1 MSVMTS
7 FTRRSLAKNRMRT
20 VVSIIGIAL
29 SVALITAIWT
39 TVASL
44 QQGLYQRT
52 VATEGW
58 WQVYLQ
64 GASDETVDSLEQSDS
79 ITDAVVSHDGGV
91 AWFSESESEM
101 LGTGLIVKSFPE
113 VAKGELERD
122 GMTITCLPE
131 VTEGRA
137 PEEAGE
143 VMLPERLRGTTLGDV
158 DDDDGGITTDGA
170 LALGGSIALDV
181 CRYVPDDPDRG
192 SIASTLNAVQE
203 IMTGAGV
210 VDPQGAP
217 VEGYGGSSVPGGSR
231 ADGSGEGGAMRLA
244 SCERLEFSVVGFYDD
259 SGAHY
264 VGNDFIASTNG
275 ASLAITAPGD
285 VGMVSGGQAEA
296 PDAGDALPGCYTDV
310 WAATQGFGSLD
321 EITEFVSGLPYEGTG
336 LYYDDMVVYTHGNL
350 TRYQGVDSRSLL
362 QDSLTAMAGVLALV
376 VAVASVSLI
385 YNSFSIS
392 VAERTRQFG
401 LLASLGASKR
411 QLRRSVLVEAL
422 MLGAVGIPCGI
433 LLGVGGTAAVLQLTG
448 AGFAALLGV
457 GEGLSL
463 AVEPASLA
471 ISAALSL
478 VTLLVSAWVPALR
491 AGRVSAVDAI
501 RQVQD
506 VRLSKRAQ
514 RKAAREASSSVA
526 TSVEPP
532 FSKCAG
538 GGLWGLAAGV
548 PGIIAHRNLS
558 RQSARGRIV
567 VMSLAVSVV
576 LVVTAGAMA
585 VTMDPIA
592 SRAGSA
598 AGASSDADITL
609 MASGSDMQNDELCA
623 RADQFNQLI
632 DEAAS
637 LEGVLMDG
645 VVRQGTMQTALPAGM
660 ISDAG
665 RDAIQQ
671 IHDRG
676 SASWSPQ
683 PFGEDGAYYGQ
694 VNVFYLDEESFSQV
708 AKSLGVG
715 DLDFADPGHPRAI
728 ALNIYQGVTADA
740 AYLDIDPFAQTGSF
754 QAYCGA
760 TIPEGFSS
768 LGVVEGENGA
778 PALGLLDQA
787 SAAEGDPTIE
797 RASLDS
803 AQSVQVDV
811 VALAS
816 ETPPIAN
823 LVSASRGLPALL
835 MSDEI
840 TKAALSGDV
849 AEEAPGERLSAI
861 EHDTPF
867 SYSFAT
873 AAFQAD
879 DHESAVEQLR
889 EMAGDYAGLTVNV
902 VDLVV
907 SSESTRL
914 AFQTIQVFILCFTVI
929 MALIAVANVFNTLTN
944 SIILRT
950 REFAVLKSVG
960 MGDRA
965 FARMLV
971 CECASY
977 ALRGLVIGLVL
988 AIGVAWLLYQA
999 LGIAFEGIG
1008 FSLPWA
1014 YIGAAIA
1021 LVLVV
1026 LAISVAF
1033 ALRKSHAANVV
1044 EALRAD
1050 AV

>member
-52 VATEGW
+52 IATEGW
-58 WQVYLQ
+58 WQVYVQ
-64 GASDETVDSLEQSDS
+64 GAADETIDAMEQSDN
-79 ITDAVVSHDGGV
+79 ITDAAVSHDGGV
-91 AWFSESESEM
+91 AWYSERESET
-101 LGTGLIVKSFPE
+101 LGSGLIVKSLPQA
-113 VAKGELERD
+113 AKGQVERD
-122 GMTITCLPE
+122 GAGITCLPE

-137 PEEAGE
+137 PEALGE
-143 VMLPERLRGTTLGDV
+143 VMLPERLRGTTLGGE
-158 DDDDGGITTDGA
+158 DGGGVATDGT

-181 CRYVPDDPDRG
+181 CRYVPADPDRG

-203 IMTGAGV
+203 ILAGGAV
-210 VDPQGAP
+210 VDAQGAP
-217 VEGYGGSSVPGGSR
+217 IEGYGGSAASEEPR
-231 ADGSGEGGAMRLA
+231 AAAKYEGGAMLLA
-244 SCERLEFSVVGFYDD
+244 SRERMEFSVVGFYDD

-264 VGNDFIASTNG
+264 TGNDFVASSDG
-275 ASLAITAPGD
+275 VSLAITAPGG
-285 VGMVSGGQAEA
+285 VEMVSGGQAGA
-296 PDAGDALPGCYTDV
+296 DGVPTGCYTDV

-321 EITEFVSGLPYEGTG
+321 EITGFVSGLPYEGTG
-336 LYYDDMVVYTHGNL
+336 LYYGDMVVYAHGNL
-350 TRYQGVDSRSLL
+350 TRYQGISNGSLL
-362 QDSLTAMAGVLALV
+362 QDSLTAMAGILALV

-433 LLGVGGTAAVLQLTG
+433 LLGIGGTAAVLQLTG
-448 AGFAALLGV
+448 AGFSALLGV
-457 GEGLSL
+457 DEGLAL

-478 VTLLVSAWVPALR
+478 VTLLVSAWIPALR

-514 RKAAREASSSVA
+514 RKAAREAR
-526 TSVEPP
+526 TSAASAVP
-532 FSKCAG
+532 FSKRSD
-538 GGLWGLAAGV
+538 GGLWGLVANV

-576 LVVTAGAMA
+576 LVVTAGAVA
-585 VTMDPIA
+585 VTMDPIV

-609 MASGSDMQNDELCA
+609 MASGSDSQNDELSA
-623 RADQFNQLI
+623 QAEQFDGLL

-637 LEGVLMDG
+637 LEGVSLDG
-645 VVRQGTMQTALPAGM
+645 VVRQGSMEVALPAGM
-660 ISDAG
+660 ISEAG

-671 IHDRG
+671 NHDLR

-683 PFGEDGAYYGQ
+683 PFGQDGAYYGRLE
-694 VNVFYLDEESFSQV
+694 VFYLDESSFSQT
-708 AKSLGVG
+708 AESLGVG

-728 ALNIYQGVTADA
+728 ALNAYQGVTADA

-754 QAYCGA
+754 RAYCGA
-760 TIPEGFSS
+760 TVPEGFSS
-768 LGVVEGENGA
+768 LGVVEGEDGA
-778 PALGLLDQA
+778 PVLGLIDQA
-787 SAAEGDPTIE
+787 SAAEGDPAVE
-797 RASLDS
+797 RVSLDS
-803 AQSVQVDV
+803 ARSVQIDV
-811 VALAS
+811 VALAP
-816 ETPPIAN
+816 EAPPIAN
-823 LVSASRGLPALL
+823 LMSSPRGIPVLL

-840 TKAALSGDV
+840 TKAADGAA
-849 AEEAPGERLSAI
+849 AEDAPGERLSVI

-873 AAFQAD
+873 ATFQAD

-889 EMAGDYAGLTVNV
+889 ELADGYAGLTVNV

-907 SSESTRL
+907 SAESTRL

-944 SIILRT
+944 SIILRM

-988 AIGVAWLLYQA
+988 AIAVAWLLYQA
-999 LGIAFEGIG
+999 LGIAFEGVG

-1014 YIGAAIA
+1014 YIGAAVA

>member
-52 VATEGW
+52 IATEGW
-58 WQVYLQ
+58 WQVYVQ
-64 GASDETVDSLEQSDS
+64 GAADETIDAMEQSDN
-79 ITDAVVSHDGGV
+79 ITDAAVSHDGGV
-91 AWFSESESEM
+91 AWYSERESET
-101 LGTGLIVKSFPE
+101 LGSGLIVKSLPQA
-113 VAKGELERD
+113 AKGQVERD
-122 GMTITCLPE
+122 GAGITCLPE

-137 PEEAGE
+137 PEALGE
-143 VMLPERLRGTTLGDV
+143 VMLPERLRGTTLGGEDGDGIAT
-158 DDDDGGITTDGA
+158 DDA
-170 LALGGSIALDV
+170 LTLGGSIALDV
-181 CRYVPDDPDRG
+181 CRYVPADPDRG

-203 IMTGAGV
+203 ILAGGAV
-210 VDPQGAP
+210 VDAQGAP
-217 VEGYGGSSVPGGSR
+217 IEGYGGSAASEEPR
-231 ADGSGEGGAMRLA
+231 AAAKYEGGAMLLA
-244 SCERLEFSVVGFYDD
+244 SRERMEFSVVGFYDD

-264 VGNDFIASTNG
+264 TGNDFVASSDG
-275 ASLAITAPGD
+275 VSLAITAPGG
-285 VGMVSGGQAEA
+285 VEMVSGGQAGA
-296 PDAGDALPGCYTDV
+296 DGVPTGCYTDV

-321 EITEFVSGLPYEGTG
+321 EITGFVSGLPYEGTG
-336 LYYDDMVVYTHGNL
+336 LYYGDMVVYAHGNL
-350 TRYQGVDSRSLL
+350 TRYQGISNGSLL
-362 QDSLTAMAGVLALV
+362 QDSLTAMAGILALV

-433 LLGVGGTAAVLQLTG
+433 LLGIGGTAAVLQLTG
-448 AGFAALLGV
+448 AGFSALLGV
-457 GEGLSL
+457 DEGLAL

-478 VTLLVSAWVPALR
+478 VTLLVSAWIPALR

-514 RKAAREASSSVA
+514 RKAARGARTSAASA
-526 TSVEPP
+526 AP
-532 FSKCAG
+532 FSKRSD
-538 GGLWGLAAGV
+538 GGLWGLVANV

-576 LVVTAGAMA
+576 LVVTAGAVA
-585 VTMDPIA
+585 VTMDPIV

-609 MASGSDMQNDELCA
+609 MASGSDSQNDELSA
-623 RADQFNQLI
+623 QAEQFDGLL

-637 LEGVLMDG
+637 LEGVSLDG
-645 VVRQGTMQTALPAGM
+645 VVRQGSMEVALPAGM
-660 ISDAG
+660 ISEAG

-671 IHDRG
+671 NHGLG

-683 PFGEDGAYYGQ
+683 PFGQDGAYYGRME
-694 VNVFYLDEESFSQV
+694 VFYLDERSFSQT
-708 AKSLGVG
+708 AESLGVS

-728 ALNIYQGVTADA
+728 ALNAYQGVTTDA

-754 QAYCGA
+754 RAYCGA
-760 TIPEGFSS
+760 TVPEGFSS
-768 LGVVEGENGA
+768 LGVVEGEDGA
-778 PALGLLDQA
+778 PVLGLIDQA
-787 SAAEGDPTIE
+787 SAAEGDPAVE
-797 RASLDS
+797 RVSLDS
-803 AQSVQVDV
+803 ARSVQIDV
-811 VALAS
+811 VALAP
-816 ETPPIAN
+816 EAPPIAN
-823 LVSASRGLPALL
+823 LMSASRGIPVLL

-840 TKAALSGDV
+840 TKAADGAA
-849 AEEAPGERLSAI
+849 AEDAPGERLSVI

-873 AAFQAD
+873 ATFQAD

-889 EMAGDYAGLTVNV
+889 ELAGGYAGLTVNV

-907 SSESTRL
+907 SAESTRL

-944 SIILRT
+944 SIILRM

-988 AIGVAWLLYQA
+988 AIAVAWLLYQA
-999 LGIAFEGIG
+999 LGIAFEGVG

-1014 YIGAAIA
+1014 YIGAAVA

-1033 ALRKSHAANVV
+1033 ALSKSHSANVV

>member
-58 WQVYLQ
+58 WQVYVQ
-64 GASDETVDSLEQSDS
+64 GAADETIDAMEQSDN
-79 ITDAVVSHDGGV
+79 ITDAAVSHDGGV
-91 AWFSESESEM
+91 AWYSERESET
-101 LGTGLIVKSFPE
+101 LGSGLIVKSLPQA
-113 VAKGELERD
+113 AKGQVERD
-122 GMTITCLPE
+122 GAGITCLPE

-137 PEEAGE
+137 PEALGE
-143 VMLPERLRGTTLGDV
+143 VMLPERLRGTTLGGE
-158 DDDDGGITTDGA
+158 DGGGVATDGA
-170 LALGGSIALDV
+170 LTLGGSIALDV
-181 CRYVPDDPDRG
+181 CRYVPADPDRR

-203 IMTGAGV
+203 ILAGGAV
-210 VDPQGAP
+210 VDAQGAP
-217 VEGYGGSSVPGGSR
+217 IEGYGGSAASEEPR
-231 ADGSGEGGAMRLA
+231 AAAKYEAGAMLLA
-244 SCERLEFSVVGFYDD
+244 SRERMEFSVVGFYDD

-264 VGNDFIASTNG
+264 TGNDFVASSDG
-275 ASLAITAPGD
+275 VSLAITAPGG
-285 VGMVSGGQAEA
+285 VEMVSGGQMGA
-296 PDAGDALPGCYTDV
+296 DDALTGCYTDV

-321 EITEFVSGLPYEGTG
+321 EITGFVSGLPYEGTG
-336 LYYDDMVVYTHGNL
+336 LYYGDMVVYAHGNL
-350 TRYQGVDSRSLL
+350 TRYQGISNGSLL
-362 QDSLTAMAGVLALV
+362 QDSLTAMAGILALV

-433 LLGVGGTAAVLQLTG
+433 LLGIGGTAAVLQLTG
-448 AGFAALLGV
+448 AGFSALLGV
-457 GEGLSL
+457 DEGLAL

-478 VTLLVSAWVPALR
+478 VTLLVSAWIPALR

-514 RKAAREASSSVA
+514 RKAARGARTSAASA
-526 TSVEPP
+526 AP
-532 FSKCAG
+532 FSKRSD
-538 GGLWGLAAGV
+538 GGLWGLVANV

-576 LVVTAGAMA
+576 LVVTAGAVA
-585 VTMDPIA
+585 VTMDPIV

-609 MASGSDMQNDELCA
+609 MASGSDSQNDELSA
-623 RADQFNQLI
+623 QAEQFDGLL

-637 LEGVLMDG
+637 LEGVSLDG
-645 VVRQGTMQTALPAGM
+645 VVRQGSMEAALPAGM
-660 ISDAG
+660 ISEAG

-671 IHDRG
+671 NHDLG
-676 SASWSPQ
+676 SASWAPQ
-683 PFGEDGAYYGQ
+683 PFGQDGAYYGRLE
-694 VNVFYLDEESFSQV
+694 VFYLDERSFSQT
-708 AKSLGVG
+708 AESLGVG

-728 ALNIYQGVTADA
+728 ALNAYQGVTTDA

-754 QAYCGA
+754 RAYCGA
-760 TIPEGFSS
+760 TVPEGFSS
-768 LGVVEGENGA
+768 LGVVEGEDGA
-778 PALGLLDQA
+778 PVLGLIDQA
-787 SAAEGDPTIE
+787 SAAEGDPAVE
-797 RASLDS
+797 RVSLDS
-803 AQSVQVDV
+803 ARSVQIDV
-811 VALAS
+811 VALAP
-816 ETPPIAN
+816 EAPPTAN
-823 LVSASRGLPALL
+823 LMSASRGIPVLL

-840 TKAALSGDV
+840 TKAADGAA
-849 AEEAPGERLSAI
+849 AEDAPGERLSVI

-873 AAFQAD
+873 ATFQAD

-889 EMAGDYAGLTVNV
+889 ELADGYAGLTVNV

-907 SSESTRL
+907 SAESTRL
-914 AFQTIQVFILCFTVI
+914 AFQTIQVFILCFTAI

-944 SIILRT
+944 SIILRM

-988 AIGVAWLLYQA
+988 AIAVAWLLYQA
-999 LGIAFEGIG
+999 LGIAFEGVG

-1014 YIGAAIA
+1014 YIGAAVA

>member
-52 VATEGW
+52 IATEGW
-58 WQVYLQ
+58 WQVYVQ
-64 GASDETVDSLEQSDS
+64 GAADETIDAMEQSDN
-79 ITDAVVSHDGGV
+79 ITDAAVSHDGGV
-91 AWFSESESEM
+91 AWYSERESET
-101 LGTGLIVKSFPE
+101 LGSGLIVKSLPQA
-113 VAKGELERD
+113 AKGQVERD
-122 GMTITCLPE
+122 GAGITCLPE

-137 PEEAGE
+137 PEALGE
-143 VMLPERLRGTTLGDV
+143 VMLPERLRGTTLGGG
-158 DDDDGGITTDGA
+158 DGGGIATDGA
-170 LALGGSIALDV
+170 LTLGGSIALDV
-181 CRYVPDDPDRG
+181 CRYVPADPDRG

-203 IMTGAGV
+203 ILAGGAV
-210 VDPQGAP
+210 VDAQGAP
-217 VEGYGGSSVPGGSR
+217 IEGYGGSAASEEPR
-231 ADGSGEGGAMRLA
+231 AAAKYEGGAMLLA
-244 SCERLEFSVVGFYDD
+244 SRERMEFSVVGFYDD

-264 VGNDFIASTNG
+264 TGNDFVASSDG
-275 ASLAITAPGD
+275 VSLAIAAPGG
-285 VGMVSGGQAEA
+285 VEMVSGGQAGA
-296 PDAGDALPGCYTDV
+296 DDALTGCYTDV

-321 EITEFVSGLPYEGTG
+321 EITGFVSGLPYEGTG
-336 LYYDDMVVYTHGNL
+336 LYYGDMVVYAHGNL
-350 TRYQGVDSRSLL
+350 TRYQGISNGSLL
-362 QDSLTAMAGVLALV
+362 QDSLTAMAGILALV

-433 LLGVGGTAAVLQLTG
+433 LLGIGGTAAVLQLTG
-448 AGFAALLGV
+448 AGFSALLGV
-457 GEGLSL
+457 DEGLAL

-478 VTLLVSAWVPALR
+478 VTLLVSAWIPALR

-514 RKAAREASSSVA
+514 RKAARGARTSAASA
-526 TSVEPP
+526 AP
-532 FSKCAG
+532 FSKRSD
-538 GGLWGLAAGV
+538 GGLWGLVADV

-576 LVVTAGAMA
+576 LVVTAGAVA
-585 VTMDPIA
+585 VTMDPIV

-609 MASGSDMQNDELCA
+609 MASGSDSQNDELSA
-623 RADQFNQLI
+623 QAEQFDGLL

-637 LEGVLMDG
+637 LEGVSLDG
-645 VVRQGTMQTALPAGM
+645 VVRQGSMEAALPAGM
-660 ISDAG
+660 ISAAG

-671 IHDRG
+671 NHDLG

-683 PFGEDGAYYGQ
+683 PFGQDGAYYGRLE
-694 VNVFYLDEESFSQV
+694 VFYLDERSFSQT
-708 AKSLGVG
+708 AESLGVG

-728 ALNIYQGVTADA
+728 ALNAYQGVTADA

-754 QAYCGA
+754 RAYCGA
-760 TIPEGFSS
+760 TVPEGFSS
-768 LGVVEGENGA
+768 LGVVEGEDGA
-778 PALGLLDQA
+778 PVLGLIDQA
-787 SAAEGDPTIE
+787 SAAEGDPAVE
-797 RASLDS
+797 RVSLDS
-803 AQSVQVDV
+803 ARSVQIDV
-811 VALAS
+811 VALAP
-816 ETPPIAN
+816 EAPPTAN
-823 LVSASRGLPALL
+823 LMSASRGIPVLL

-840 TKAALSGDV
+840 TKAADGAA
-849 AEEAPGERLSAI
+849 AEDAPGERLSAI

-873 AAFQAD
+873 ATFQAD

-889 EMAGDYAGLTVNV
+889 ELADGYTGLTVNV

-907 SSESTRL
+907 SAESTRL

-944 SIILRT
+944 SIILRM

-988 AIGVAWLLYQA
+988 AIAVAWLLYQA
-999 LGIAFEGIG
+999 LGIAFEGVG

-1014 YIGAAIA
+1014 YIGAAVA

-1033 ALRKSHAANVV
+1033 ALSKSHSANVV

>member
-52 VATEGW
+52 IATEGW
-58 WQVYLQ
+58 WQVYVQ
-64 GASDETVDSLEQSDS
+64 GAADETIDAMEQSDN
-79 ITDAVVSHDGGV
+79 ITDAAVSHDGGV
-91 AWFSESESEM
+91 AWYSERESET
-101 LGTGLIVKSFPE
+101 LGSGLIVKSLPQA
-113 VAKGELERD
+113 AKGQVERD
-122 GMTITCLPE
+122 GAGITCLPE

-137 PEEAGE
+137 PEALGE
-143 VMLPERLRGTTLGDV
+143 VMLPERLRGTTLGGE
-158 DDDDGGITTDGA
+158 DGGGVATDGA

-181 CRYVPDDPDRG
+181 CRYVPADPDRG

-203 IMTGAGV
+203 ILAGGAV
-210 VDPQGAP
+210 VDAQGAP
-217 VEGYGGSSVPGGSR
+217 IEGYGGSAASEEPR
-231 ADGSGEGGAMRLA
+231 AAAKYEGGAMLLA
-244 SCERLEFSVVGFYDD
+244 SRERMEFSVVGFYDD

-264 VGNDFIASTNG
+264 TGNDFVASSDG
-275 ASLAITAPGD
+275 VSLAITAPGG
-285 VGMVSGGQAEA
+285 VEMVSGGQAGADDA
-296 PDAGDALPGCYTDV
+296 PTGCYTDV

-321 EITEFVSGLPYEGTG
+321 EITGFVSGLPYEGTG
-336 LYYDDMVVYTHGNL
+336 LYYGDMVVYAHGNL
-350 TRYQGVDSRSLL
+350 TRYQGISNGSLL
-362 QDSLTAMAGVLALV
+362 QDSLTAMAGILALV

-433 LLGVGGTAAVLQLTG
+433 LLGIGGTAAVLQLTG
-448 AGFAALLGV
+448 AGFSALLGV
-457 GEGLSL
+457 DEGLAL

-478 VTLLVSAWVPALR
+478 VTLLVSAWIPALR

-514 RKAAREASSSVA
+514 RKAAREAR
-526 TSVEPP
+526 TSAASAAP
-532 FSKCAG
+532 FSKRSD
-538 GGLWGLAAGV
+538 GGLWGLVADV

-576 LVVTAGAMA
+576 LVVTAGAVA
-585 VTMDPIA
+585 VTMDPIV

-609 MASGSDMQNDELCA
+609 MASGSDSQNDELSA
-623 RADQFNQLI
+623 QAERFDGLL

-637 LEGVLMDG
+637 LEGVSLDG
-645 VVRQGTMQTALPAGM
+645 VVRQGSMEAALPAWM
-660 ISDAG
+660 ISEAG

-671 IHDRG
+671 NHDLG
-676 SASWSPQ
+676 SASWAPQ
-683 PFGEDGAYYGQ
+683 PFGQDGAYYGRLE
-694 VNVFYLDEESFSQV
+694 VFYLDERSFSQT
-708 AKSLGVG
+708 AESLGVG
-715 DLDFADPGHPRAI
+715 DLDFADPEHPRAI
-728 ALNIYQGVTADA
+728 ALNAYQGVTTDA

-754 QAYCGA
+754 RAYCGA
-760 TIPEGFSS
+760 TVPEGFSS
-768 LGVVEGENGA
+768 LGVVEGEDGA
-778 PALGLLDQA
+778 PVLGLIDQA
-787 SAAEGDPTIE
+787 SAAEGDPAVE
-797 RASLDS
+797 RVSLDS
-803 AQSVQVDV
+803 ARSVQIDV
-811 VALAS
+811 VALAP
-816 ETPPIAN
+816 EAPPTAN
-823 LVSASRGLPALL
+823 LMSASRGIPVLL

-840 TKAALSGDV
+840 TKAADGAA
-849 AEEAPGERLSAI
+849 AEDAPGERLSVI

-873 AAFQAD
+873 ATFQAD

-889 EMAGDYAGLTVNV
+889 ELADGYAGLTVNV

-907 SSESTRL
+907 SAESTRL
-914 AFQTIQVFILCFTVI
+914 AFQTIQVFILCFTAI

-944 SIILRT
+944 SIILRM

-988 AIGVAWLLYQA
+988 AIAVAWLLYQA
-999 LGIAFEGIG
+999 LGIAFEGVG

-1014 YIGAAIA
+1014 YIGAAVA

-1033 ALRKSHAANVV
+1033 ALSKSHSANVV

>member
-52 VATEGW
+52 IATEGW
-58 WQVYLQ
+58 WQVYVQ
-64 GASDETVDSLEQSDS
+64 GAADETIDAMEQSDN
-79 ITDAVVSHDGGV
+79 ITDAAVSHDGGV
-91 AWFSESESEM
+91 AWYSERESET
-101 LGTGLIVKSFPE
+101 LGSGLIVKSLPQA
-113 VAKGELERD
+113 AKGQVERD
-122 GMTITCLPE
+122 GAGITCLPE

-137 PEEAGE
+137 PEALGE
-143 VMLPERLRGTTLGDV
+143 VMLPERLRGTTLGGG
-158 DDDDGGITTDGA
+158 DGGGIATDGA
-170 LALGGSIALDV
+170 LTLGGSIALDV
-181 CRYVPDDPDRG
+181 CRYVPADPDRG

-203 IMTGAGV
+203 ILAGGAV
-210 VDPQGAP
+210 VDAQGAP
-217 VEGYGGSSVPGGSR
+217 IEGYGGSAASEEPR
-231 ADGSGEGGAMRLA
+231 AAAKYEGGAMLLA
-244 SCERLEFSVVGFYDD
+244 SRERMEFSVVGFYDD

-264 VGNDFIASTNG
+264 TGNDFVASSDG
-275 ASLAITAPGD
+275 VSLVITAPG
-285 VGMVSGGQAEA
+285 GIEMVSGGQAGADDA
-296 PDAGDALPGCYTDV
+296 PTGCYTDV

-321 EITEFVSGLPYEGTG
+321 EITGFVSGLPYEGTG
-336 LYYDDMVVYTHGNL
+336 LYYGDMVVYAHGNL
-350 TRYQGVDSRSLL
+350 TRYQGISNGSLL
-362 QDSLTAMAGVLALV
+362 QDSLTAMAGILALV

-433 LLGVGGTAAVLQLTG
+433 LLGIGGTAAVLQLTG
-448 AGFAALLGV
+448 AGFSALLGV
-457 GEGLSL
+457 DEGLAL

-478 VTLLVSAWVPALR
+478 VTLLVSAWIPALR

-514 RKAAREASSSVA
+514 RKAARGARASAASA
-526 TSVEPP
+526 AP
-532 FSKCAG
+532 FSKRSD
-538 GGLWGLAAGV
+538 GGLWGLVADV

-576 LVVTAGAMA
+576 LVVTAGAVA
-585 VTMDPIA
+585 VTMDPIV

-609 MASGSDMQNDELCA
+609 MASGSDSQNDELSA
-623 RADQFNQLI
+623 QAEQFDGLL

-637 LEGVLMDG
+637 LEGVSLDG
-645 VVRQGTMQTALPAGM
+645 VVRQGSMEAALPAGM
-660 ISDAG
+660 ISEAG

-671 IHDRG
+671 NHDLG
-676 SASWSPQ
+676 SASWAPQ
-683 PFGEDGAYYGQ
+683 PFGQDGAYYGRLE
-694 VNVFYLDEESFSQV
+694 VFYLDERSFSQT
-708 AKSLGVG
+708 AESLGVG

-728 ALNIYQGVTADA
+728 ALNAYQGVTADA

-754 QAYCGA
+754 RAYCGA
-760 TIPEGFSS
+760 TVPEGFSS
-768 LGVVEGENGA
+768 LGVVEGEDGA
-778 PALGLLDQA
+778 PVLGLIDQA
-787 SAAEGDPTIE
+787 SAAEGDPAVE
-797 RASLDS
+797 RVSLDS
-803 AQSVQVDV
+803 ARSVQIDV
-811 VALAS
+811 VALAP
-816 ETPPIAN
+816 EAPPIAN
-823 LVSASRGLPALL
+823 LMSASRGIPVLL

-840 TKAALSGDV
+840 TKAADGAA
-849 AEEAPGERLSAI
+849 AEDAPGERLSVI

-873 AAFQAD
+873 ATFQAD

-889 EMAGDYAGLTVNV
+889 ELADGYAGLTVNV

-907 SSESTRL
+907 SAESTRL

-944 SIILRT
+944 SIILRM

-988 AIGVAWLLYQA
+988 AIAVAWLLYQA
-999 LGIAFEGIG
+999 LGIAFEGVG

-1014 YIGAAIA
+1014 YIGAAVA

>member
-52 VATEGW
+52 IATEGW
-58 WQVYLQ
+58 WQVYVQ
-64 GASDETVDSLEQSDS
+64 GATDETVDAMEQSGN
-79 ITDAVVSHDGGV
+79 ITDAAVSHDGGV
-91 AWFSESESEM
+91 AWYSERESET
-101 LGTGLIVKSFPE
+101 LGSGLIVKSLPDA
-113 VAKGELERD
+113 AKGQVERD
-122 GMTITCLPE
+122 GRGITCLPE

-137 PEEAGE
+137 PEAPGE
-143 VMLPERLRGTTLGDV
+143 VMLPERLRGTTLGDEN
-158 DDDDGGITTDGA
+158 DGDGDGGITTDGA
-170 LALGGSIALDV
+170 LELGGSIALDV
-181 CRYVPDDPDRG
+181 CRYVPADPDRG

-203 IMTGAGV
+203 ILAGGAV
-210 VDPQGAP
+210 VDDQGASI
-217 VEGYGGSSVPGGSR
+217 VGYGGSAASEEPR
-231 ADGSGEGGAMRLA
+231 AAAEYEGGTMRLVA
-244 SCERLEFSVVGFYDD
+244 REQLEFSVVGFYDD

-264 VGNDFIASTNG
+264 TGNDFVASTNG
-275 ASLAITAPGD
+275 ASLAIVAPGG
-285 VGMVSGGQAEA
+285 VEMVLGGRTGA
-296 PDAGDALPGCYTDV
+296 DDALPGCYTDV

-321 EITEFVSGLPYEGTG
+321 EITGFVSGLPYEGSG
-336 LYYDDMVVYTHGNL
+336 LYYGDMVVYAHANL
-350 TRYQGVDSRSLL
+350 TRYQGISSDSLL
-362 QDSLTAMAGVLALV
+362 QDSITAMAGVLALV

-422 MLGAVGIPCGI
+422 MLGVVGIPCGI

-448 AGFAALLGV
+448 AGFSALLGV
-457 GEGLSL
+457 DEGLAL
-463 AVEPASLA
+463 VIEPASLA
-471 ISAALSL
+471 ISASLSL
-478 VTLLVSAWVPALR
+478 VTLLVSAWIPALR
-491 AGRVSAVDAI
+491 VGRVSAVDAI

-514 RKAAREASSSVA
+514 RKAAREARTSAA
-526 TSVEPP
+526 TSGAPP
-532 FSKCAG
+532 FSKRAD

-576 LVVTAGAMA
+576 LVVTAGAVA
-585 VTMDPIA
+585 VTMDPIV

-598 AGASSDADITL
+598 AGASSDADVTL

-637 LEGVLMDG
+637 LEGVRMDG
-645 VVRQGTMQTALPAGM
+645 VVRQGIMEAALPAGM

-694 VNVFYLDEESFSQV
+694 VDVFYLDEESFLQV
-708 AKSLGVG
+708 AESLGVG
-715 DLDFADPGHPRAI
+715 DLDFADPEHPRAI
-728 ALNIYQGVTADA
+728 ALNTYQGVTADA
-740 AYLDIDPFAQTGSF
+740 AYLDIDPFAQTGSL

-760 TIPEGFSS
+760 TVPEGFSS
-768 LGVVEGENGA
+768 LGVIEGEGGK
-778 PALGLLDQA
+778 PALGLIDQA

-797 RASLDS
+797 RASLSS
-803 AQSVQVDV
+803 AKSVQVDV
-811 VALAS
+811 VALAPD
-816 ETPPIAN
+816 TPSVAN
-823 LVSASRGLPALL
+823 LMSASRGIPVLL

-840 TKAALSGDV
+840 TKAALPGNT
-849 AEEAPGERLSAI
+849 AEDAPGERLSAI

-889 EMAGDYAGLTVNV
+889 EMADGYAGLTVNV
-902 VDLVV
+902 VDLAV
-907 SSESTRL
+907 SAESTRL

-988 AIGVAWLLYQA
+988 AIAVAWLLYQA
-999 LGIAFEGIG
+999 LGIAFEGVG
-1008 FSLPWA
+1008 FALPWA
-1014 YIGAAIA
+1014 YIGAAVA

-1026 LAISVAF
+1026 LVISVAF
-1033 ALRKSHAANVV
+1033 ALRKSHAANMV

>member
-7 FTRRSLAKNRMRT
+7 FTRRSLVKNRMRT

-52 VATEGW
+52 IATEGW
-58 WQVYLQ
+58 WQVYVQ
-64 GASDETVDSLEQSDS
+64 GAADETIDAMEQSDN
-79 ITDAVVSHDGGV
+79 ITDAAVSHDGGV
-91 AWFSESESEM
+91 AWYSERESET
-101 LGTGLIVKSFPE
+101 LGSGLIVKSLPQA
-113 VAKGELERD
+113 AKGQVERD
-122 GMTITCLPE
+122 GAGITCLPE

-137 PEEAGE
+137 PEALGE
-143 VMLPERLRGTTLGDV
+143 VMLPERLRGTTLGGEDG
-158 DDDDGGITTDGA
+158 DGGITTDGA

-181 CRYVPDDPDRG
+181 CRYVPADPDRG

-203 IMTGAGV
+203 ILAGGAV
-210 VDPQGAP
+210 VDAQGAP
-217 VEGYGGSSVPGGSR
+217 IEGYGGSAASEEPR
-231 ADGSGEGGAMRLA
+231 AAAKYEGGAMLLA
-244 SCERLEFSVVGFYDD
+244 SRERMEFSVVGFYDD

-264 VGNDFIASTNG
+264 TGNDFVASSDG
-275 ASLAITAPGD
+275 VSLAITAPGG
-285 VGMVSGGQAEA
+285 VEMVSGEQMGA
-296 PDAGDALPGCYTDV
+296 DDALTGCYTDV

-321 EITEFVSGLPYEGTG
+321 EITGFVSGLPYEGTG
-336 LYYDDMVVYTHGNL
+336 LYYGDMVVYAHGNL
-350 TRYQGVDSRSLL
+350 TRYQGISNGSLL
-362 QDSLTAMAGVLALV
+362 QDSLTAMAGILALV

-433 LLGVGGTAAVLQLTG
+433 LLGIGGTAAVLQLTG
-448 AGFAALLGV
+448 AGFSALLGV
-457 GEGLSL
+457 DEGLAL

-478 VTLLVSAWVPALR
+478 VTLLVSAWIPALR

-514 RKAAREASSSVA
+514 RKAARGARTSAASA
-526 TSVEPP
+526 AP
-532 FSKCAG
+532 FSKRSD
-538 GGLWGLAAGV
+538 GGLWGLVADV

-576 LVVTAGAMA
+576 LVVTAGAVA
-585 VTMDPIA
+585 VTMNPIV

-609 MASGSDMQNDELCA
+609 MASGSDSQNDELSA
-623 RADQFNQLI
+623 QAEQFDGLL

-637 LEGVLMDG
+637 LEGVSLDG
-645 VVRQGTMQTALPAGM
+645 VVRQGSMEAALPAGM
-660 ISDAG
+660 ISAAG

-671 IHDRG
+671 SHDLG

-683 PFGEDGAYYGQ
+683 PFGQDGAYYGKLE
-694 VNVFYLDEESFSQV
+694 VFYLDERSFSQT
-708 AKSLGVG
+708 AESLGVG

-728 ALNIYQGVTADA
+728 ALNAYQGVTTDA

-754 QAYCGA
+754 RAYCGA
-760 TIPEGFSS
+760 TVPEGFSS
-768 LGVVEGENGA
+768 LGVVEGEDGV
-778 PALGLLDQA
+778 PALGLIDQA
-787 SAAEGDPTIE
+787 SAAEGDPAVE
-797 RASLDS
+797 RVSLDS
-803 AQSVQVDV
+803 ARSVQIDV
-811 VALAS
+811 VALAP

-823 LVSASRGLPALL
+823 LMSASRGIPVLL

-840 TKAALSGDV
+840 TKAADGAA
-849 AEEAPGERLSAI
+849 AEDAPGERLSAI

-873 AAFQAD
+873 ATFQAD

-889 EMAGDYAGLTVNV
+889 ELADGYAGLTVNV

-907 SSESTRL
+907 SAESTRL

-944 SIILRT
+944 SIILRM

-988 AIGVAWLLYQA
+988 AIAVAWLLYQA
-999 LGIAFEGIG
+999 LGIAFEGVG

-1014 YIGAAIA
+1014 YIGAAVA

>member
-52 VATEGW
+52 IATEGW
-58 WQVYLQ
+58 WQVYVQ
-64 GASDETVDSLEQSDS
+64 GAADETIDAMEQSDN
-79 ITDAVVSHDGGV
+79 ITDAAVSHDGGV
-91 AWFSESESEM
+91 AWYSERESET
-101 LGTGLIVKSFPE
+101 LGSGLIVKSLPQA
-113 VAKGELERD
+113 AKGQVERD
-122 GMTITCLPE
+122 GAGITCLPE

-137 PEEAGE
+137 PEALGE
-143 VMLPERLRGTTLGDV
+143 VMLPERLRGTTLGGEDG
-158 DDDDGGITTDGA
+158 DGGITTDGA

-181 CRYVPDDPDRG
+181 CRYVPADPDRG

-203 IMTGAGV
+203 ILAGGAV
-210 VDPQGAP
+210 VDAQGAP
-217 VEGYGGSSVPGGSR
+217 IEGYGGSAASEEPR
-231 ADGSGEGGAMRLA
+231 AAAKYEGGAMLLA
-244 SCERLEFSVVGFYDD
+244 SRERMEFSVVGFYDD

-264 VGNDFIASTNG
+264 TGNDFVASSDG
-275 ASLAITAPGD
+275 VSLAITAPG
-285 VGMVSGGQAEA
+285 GIEMVSGGQAGADDA
-296 PDAGDALPGCYTDV
+296 PTGCYTDV

-321 EITEFVSGLPYEGTG
+321 EITGFVSGLPYEGTG
-336 LYYDDMVVYTHGNL
+336 LYYGDMVVYAHGNL
-350 TRYQGVDSRSLL
+350 TRYQGISNGSLL
-362 QDSLTAMAGVLALV
+362 QDSLTAMAGILALV

-433 LLGVGGTAAVLQLTG
+433 LLGIGGTAAVLQLTG
-448 AGFAALLGV
+448 AGFSALLGV
-457 GEGLSL
+457 DEGLAL

-478 VTLLVSAWVPALR
+478 VTLLVSAWIPALR

-514 RKAAREASSSVA
+514 RKAARGARTSAASA
-526 TSVEPP
+526 AP
-532 FSKCAG
+532 FSKRSD
-538 GGLWGLAAGV
+538 GGLWGLVADV

-576 LVVTAGAMA
+576 LVVTAGAVA
-585 VTMDPIA
+585 VTMDPIV

-609 MASGSDMQNDELCA
+609 MASGSDSQNDELSA
-623 RADQFNQLI
+623 QAEQFDGLL

-637 LEGVLMDG
+637 LEGVSLDG
-645 VVRQGTMQTALPAGM
+645 VVRQGSMEAALPAGM
-660 ISDAG
+660 ISEAG

-671 IHDRG
+671 NHDLG
-676 SASWSPQ
+676 SASWAPQ
-683 PFGEDGAYYGQ
+683 PFGQDGAYYGRLE
-694 VNVFYLDEESFSQV
+694 VFYLDERSFSQT
-708 AKSLGVG
+708 AESLGVG
-715 DLDFADPGHPRAI
+715 DLDFADSGHPRAI
-728 ALNIYQGVTADA
+728 ALNAYQGVTADA

-754 QAYCGA
+754 RAYCGA
-760 TIPEGFSS
+760 TVPEGFSS
-768 LGVVEGENGA
+768 LGVVEGEDGA
-778 PALGLLDQA
+778 PVLGLIDQA
-787 SAAEGDPTIE
+787 SAAEGDPAVE
-797 RASLDS
+797 RVSLDS
-803 AQSVQVDV
+803 ARSVQIDV
-811 VALAS
+811 VALAP
-816 ETPPIAN
+816 EAPPIAN
-823 LVSASRGLPALL
+823 LMSASRGIPVLL

-840 TKAALSGDV
+840 TKAADGAA
-849 AEEAPGERLSAI
+849 AEDAPGERLSVI

-873 AAFQAD
+873 ATFQAD

-889 EMAGDYAGLTVNV
+889 ELADGYAGLTVNV

-907 SSESTRL
+907 SAESTRL

-944 SIILRT
+944 SIILRM

-988 AIGVAWLLYQA
+988 AIAVAWLPYQA
-999 LGIAFEGIG
+999 LGIAFEGVG

-1014 YIGAAIA
+1014 YIGAAVA

-1033 ALRKSHAANVV
+1033 ALSKSHSANVV

>member
-52 VATEGW
+52 IATEGW
-58 WQVYLQ
+58 WQVYVQ
-64 GASDETVDSLEQSDS
+64 GAADETIDAMEQSDN
-79 ITDAVVSHDGGV
+79 ITDAAVSHDGGV
-91 AWFSESESEM
+91 AWYSERESETMGS
-101 LGTGLIVKSFPE
+101 GLIVKSLPQA
-113 VAKGELERD
+113 AKGQVERD
-122 GMTITCLPE
+122 GAGITCLPE

-137 PEEAGE
+137 PEALGE
-143 VMLPERLRGTTLGDV
+143 VMLPERLRGTTLGGEDG
-158 DDDDGGITTDGA
+158 DGGITTDGA

-181 CRYVPDDPDRG
+181 CRYVPADPDRG

-203 IMTGAGV
+203 ILAGGAV
-210 VDPQGAP
+210 VDAQGAP
-217 VEGYGGSSVPGGSR
+217 IEGYGGSAASEEPR
-231 ADGSGEGGAMRLA
+231 AAAKYEGGAMLLA
-244 SCERLEFSVVGFYDD
+244 SRERMEFSVVGFYDD

-264 VGNDFIASTNG
+264 TGNDFVASSDG
-275 ASLAITAPGD
+275 VSLAITAPGG
-285 VGMVSGGQAEA
+285 VEMVSGGQMGA
-296 PDAGDALPGCYTDV
+296 DDALTGCYTDV

-321 EITEFVSGLPYEGTG
+321 EITGFVSGLPYEGTG
-336 LYYDDMVVYTHGNL
+336 LYYGDMVVYAHGNL
-350 TRYQGVDSRSLL
+350 TRYQGISNGSLL
-362 QDSLTAMAGVLALV
+362 QDSLTAMAGILALV

-433 LLGVGGTAAVLQLTG
+433 LLGIGGTAAVLQLTG
-448 AGFAALLGV
+448 AGFSALLGV
-457 GEGLSL
+457 DEGLAL

-478 VTLLVSAWVPALR
+478 VTLLVSAWIPALR

-514 RKAAREASSSVA
+514 RKAAREAR
-526 TSVEPP
+526 TSAASAVP
-532 FSKCAG
+532 FSKRSD
-538 GGLWGLAAGV
+538 GGLWGLVADV

-576 LVVTAGAMA
+576 LVVTAGAVA
-585 VTMDPIA
+585 VTMDPIV

-609 MASGSDMQNDELCA
+609 MASGSDSQNDELSA
-623 RADQFNQLI
+623 QAEQFDGLL

-637 LEGVLMDG
+637 LEGVSLDG
-645 VVRQGTMQTALPAGM
+645 VVRQGSMEAALPAGM
-660 ISDAG
+660 ISAAG

-671 IHDRG
+671 NHDLG

-683 PFGEDGAYYGQ
+683 PFGQDGAYYGRLE
-694 VNVFYLDEESFSQV
+694 VFYLDERSFSQT
-708 AKSLGVG
+708 AESLGVG

-728 ALNIYQGVTADA
+728 ALNAYQGVTTDA

-754 QAYCGA
+754 RAYCGA
-760 TIPEGFSS
+760 TVPEGFSS
-768 LGVVEGENGA
+768 LGVVEGEDGV
-778 PALGLLDQA
+778 PALGLIDQA
-787 SAAEGDPTIE
+787 SAAEGDPAVE
-797 RASLDS
+797 RVSLDS
-803 AQSVQVDV
+803 ARSVQIDV
-811 VALAS
+811 VALAP

-823 LVSASRGLPALL
+823 LMSASRGIPVLL

-840 TKAALSGDV
+840 TKAADGAA
-849 AEEAPGERLSAI
+849 AEDAPGERLSVI

-873 AAFQAD
+873 ATFQAD

-889 EMAGDYAGLTVNV
+889 ELADGYAGLTVNV

-907 SSESTRL
+907 SAESTRL

-944 SIILRT
+944 SIILRM

-988 AIGVAWLLYQA
+988 AIAVAWLLYQA
-999 LGIAFEGIG
+999 LGIAFEGVG

-1014 YIGAAIA
+1014 YIGAAVA

>member
-91 AWFSESESEM
+91 AWFSRSESEM
-101 LGTGLIVKSFPE
+101 LGVGLIVKSFPE

-192 SIASTLNAVQE
+192 GIASTLNAVQE
-203 IMTGAGV
+203 IMAGAGV

-264 VGNDFIASTNG
+264 AGNDFAASTNG

-336 LYYDDMVVYTHGNL
+336 LYYGDMVVYTHGNL
-350 TRYQGVDSRSLL
+350 TRYQGVDSGSLL

-433 LLGVGGTAAVLQLTG
+433 LLGVGGTAAVLHLTG

-478 VTLLVSAWVPALR
+478 ATLLVSAWIPALR

-506 VRLSKRAQ
+506 VRLSKLTQ
-514 RKAAREASSSVA
+514 RKAAREASSSAA

-532 FSKCAG
+532 FSKRSDG
-538 GGLWGLAAGV
+538 GMWGLAAGV
-548 PGIIAHRNLS
+548 PGIIAHRSLS

-576 LVVTAGAMA
+576 LVVTAGAVA

-609 MASGSDMQNDELCA
+609 MASGSDRQNDELCS
-623 RADQFNQLI
+623 RADQFDQLI

-637 LEGVLMDG
+637 LEGVRMDG
-645 VVRQGTMQTALPAGM
+645 VVRQGTMQAALPAGM

-694 VNVFYLDEESFSQV
+694 VDVFYLDEESFSQV
-708 AKSLGVG
+708 AESLGVG

-728 ALNIYQGVTADA
+728 ALNTYQGVTADA

-754 QAYCGA
+754 QAYCGV

-768 LGVVEGENGA
+768 LGVVEGEGGD
-778 PALGLLDQA
+778 PALGLIDQA

-816 ETPPIAN
+816 KTPPIAN
-823 LVSASRGLPALL
+823 LLSASRGLPALL

-861 EHDTPF
+861 EHDTLF

-889 EMAGDYAGLTVNV
+889 EMAGGYAGLTVNV

-977 ALRGLVIGLVL
+977 ALRGLMIGLVL

-1014 YIGAAIA
+1014 YIGAAVA

>member
-52 VATEGW
+52 IATEGW
-58 WQVYLQ
+58 WQVYVQ
-64 GASDETVDSLEQSDS
+64 GAADETIDAMEQSDN
-79 ITDAVVSHDGGV
+79 ITDAAVSHDGGV
-91 AWFSESESEM
+91 AWYSERESET
-101 LGTGLIVKSFPE
+101 LGSGLIVKSLPQA
-113 VAKGELERD
+113 AKGQVERD
-122 GMTITCLPE
+122 GAGITCLPE

-137 PEEAGE
+137 PEALGE
-143 VMLPERLRGTTLGDV
+143 VMLPERLRGTTLGGE
-158 DDDDGGITTDGA
+158 DGGGVATDGA
-170 LALGGSIALDV
+170 LTLGGSIALDV
-181 CRYVPDDPDRG
+181 CRYVPADPDRG

-203 IMTGAGV
+203 ILAGGAV
-210 VDPQGAP
+210 VDAQGAP
-217 VEGYGGSSVPGGSR
+217 IEGYGGSAASEEPR
-231 ADGSGEGGAMRLA
+231 AAAKYEGGAMLLA
-244 SCERLEFSVVGFYDD
+244 SRERMEFSVVGFYDD

-264 VGNDFIASTNG
+264 TGNDFVASSDG
-275 ASLAITAPGD
+275 VSLAITAPGG
-285 VGMVSGGQAEA
+285 VEMVSGGQMGA
-296 PDAGDALPGCYTDV
+296 DDALTGCYTDV

-321 EITEFVSGLPYEGTG
+321 EITGFVSGLPYEGTG
-336 LYYDDMVVYTHGNL
+336 LYYGDMVVYAHGNL
-350 TRYQGVDSRSLL
+350 TRYQGISNGSLL
-362 QDSLTAMAGVLALV
+362 QDSLTAMAGILALV

-433 LLGVGGTAAVLQLTG
+433 LLGIGGTAAVLQLTG
-448 AGFAALLGV
+448 AGFSALLGV
-457 GEGLSL
+457 DEGLAL

-478 VTLLVSAWVPALR
+478 VTLLVSAWIPALR

-514 RKAAREASSSVA
+514 RKAARGARTSAASSA
-526 TSVEPP
+526 P
-532 FSKCAG
+532 FSKRSD
-538 GGLWGLAAGV
+538 GGLWGLVANV

-558 RQSARGRIV
+558 RRSARGRIV

-576 LVVTAGAMA
+576 LVVTAGAVA
-585 VTMDPIA
+585 VTMDPIV

-609 MASGSDMQNDELCA
+609 MASGSDSQNDELSA
-623 RADQFNQLI
+623 QAEQFDGLL

-637 LEGVLMDG
+637 LEGVSLDG
-645 VVRQGTMQTALPAGM
+645 VVRQGSMEAALPAGM
-660 ISDAG
+660 ISEAG
-665 RDAIQQ
+665 RDAIRQN
-671 IHDRG
+671 HDLG

-683 PFGEDGAYYGQ
+683 PFGQNGAYYGRLE
-694 VNVFYLDEESFSQV
+694 VFYLDESSFSQT
-708 AKSLGVG
+708 AESLGVG

-728 ALNIYQGVTADA
+728 ALNAYQGVTADA

-754 QAYCGA
+754 RAYCGA
-760 TIPEGFSS
+760 TVPEGFSS
-768 LGVVEGENGA
+768 LGVVEGEDGA
-778 PALGLLDQA
+778 PVLGLIDQA
-787 SAAEGDPTIE
+787 SAAEGDPAVD
-797 RASLDS
+797 RVSLDS
-803 AQSVQVDV
+803 ARSVQIDV
-811 VALAS
+811 VALAP
-816 ETPPIAN
+816 EAPPTAN
-823 LVSASRGLPALL
+823 LMSASRGIPVLL

-840 TKAALSGDV
+840 TKAADGAA
-849 AEEAPGERLSAI
+849 AEDAPGERLSVI

-873 AAFQAD
+873 ATFQAD

-889 EMAGDYAGLTVNV
+889 ELADGYAGLTVNV

-907 SSESTRL
+907 SAESTRL

-944 SIILRT
+944 SIILRM

-988 AIGVAWLLYQA
+988 AIAVAWLLYQA
-999 LGIAFEGIG
+999 LGIAFEGVG

-1014 YIGAAIA
+1014 YIGAAVA

-1033 ALRKSHAANVV
+1033 ALSKSHSANVV

>member
-1 MSVMTS
+1 MSVMAS

-52 VATEGW
+52 IATEGW
-58 WQVYLQ
+58 WQVYVQ
-64 GASDETVDSLEQSDS
+64 GAADETIDAMEQSDN
-79 ITDAVVSHDGGV
+79 ITDAAVSHDGGV
-91 AWFSESESEM
+91 AWYSERESET
-101 LGTGLIVKSFPE
+101 LGSGLIVKSLPQA
-113 VAKGELERD
+113 AKGQVERD
-122 GMTITCLPE
+122 GAGITCLPE

-137 PEEAGE
+137 PEALGE
-143 VMLPERLRGTTLGDV
+143 VMLPERLRGTTLGGG
-158 DDDDGGITTDGA
+158 DGGGIATDGA
-170 LALGGSIALDV
+170 LTLGGSIALDV
-181 CRYVPDDPDRG
+181 CRYVPADPDRG

-203 IMTGAGV
+203 ILAGGAV
-210 VDPQGAP
+210 VDAQGAP
-217 VEGYGGSSVPGGSR
+217 IEGYGGSAASEEPR
-231 ADGSGEGGAMRLA
+231 AAAEYEGGAMLLA
-244 SCERLEFSVVGFYDD
+244 SRERMEFSVVGFYDD

-264 VGNDFIASTNG
+264 TGNDFVASSDG
-275 ASLAITAPGD
+275 VSLAITAPG
-285 VGMVSGGQAEA
+285 GIEMVSGGQAGADDA
-296 PDAGDALPGCYTDV
+296 PTGCYTDV
-310 WAATQGFGSLD
+310 WTATQGFGSLD
-321 EITEFVSGLPYEGTG
+321 EITGFVSGLPYEGTG
-336 LYYDDMVVYTHGNL
+336 LYYGDMVVYAHGNL
-350 TRYQGVDSRSLL
+350 TRYQGISNGSLL
-362 QDSLTAMAGVLALV
+362 QDSLTAMAGILALV

-433 LLGVGGTAAVLQLTG
+433 LLGIGGTAAVLQLTG
-448 AGFAALLGV
+448 AGFSALLGV
-457 GEGLSL
+457 DEGLAL

-478 VTLLVSAWVPALR
+478 VTLLVSAWIPALR

-514 RKAAREASSSVA
+514 RKAAREAR
-526 TSVEPP
+526 TSAASAVP
-532 FSKCAG
+532 FSKRSD
-538 GGLWGLAAGV
+538 GGLWGLVANV

-576 LVVTAGAMA
+576 LVVTAGAVA
-585 VTMDPIA
+585 VTMDPIV

-609 MASGSDMQNDELCA
+609 MASGSDSQNDELSA
-623 RADQFNQLI
+623 QAEQFDGLL

-637 LEGVLMDG
+637 LEGVSLDG
-645 VVRQGTMQTALPAGM
+645 VVRQGSMEVALPAGM
-660 ISDAG
+660 ISEAG

-671 IHDRG
+671 NHDLG

-683 PFGEDGAYYGQ
+683 PFGQDGAYYGRLE
-694 VNVFYLDEESFSQV
+694 VFYLDESSFSQT
-708 AKSLGVG
+708 AESLGVG

-728 ALNIYQGVTADA
+728 ALNAYQGVTADA
-740 AYLDIDPFAQTGSF
+740 AYLDIDPFAQTCSF
-754 QAYCGA
+754 RAYCGA
-760 TIPEGFSS
+760 TVPEGFSS
-768 LGVVEGENGA
+768 LGVVEGEDGA
-778 PALGLLDQA
+778 PVLGLIDQA
-787 SAAEGDPTIE
+787 SAAEGDPAVE
-797 RASLDS
+797 RVSLDS
-803 AQSVQVDV
+803 ARSVQIDV
-811 VALAS
+811 VALAP
-816 ETPPIAN
+816 EAPPTAN
-823 LVSASRGLPALL
+823 LMSASRGIPVLL

-840 TKAALSGDV
+840 TKAADGAA
-849 AEEAPGERLSAI
+849 AEDAPGERLSVI
-861 EHDTPF
+861 EHDTLF

-873 AAFQAD
+873 ATFQAD
-879 DHESAVEQLR
+879 NHESAVEQLR
-889 EMAGDYAGLTVNV
+889 ELADGYAGLTVNV

-907 SSESTRL
+907 SAESTRL

-944 SIILRT
+944 SIILRM

-988 AIGVAWLLYQA
+988 AIAVAWLLYQA
-999 LGIAFEGIG
+999 LGIAFEGVG

-1014 YIGAAIA
+1014 YIGAAVA

-1033 ALRKSHAANVV
+1033 ALSKSHSANVV

>member
-52 VATEGW
+52 IATEGW
-58 WQVYLQ
+58 WQVYVQ
-64 GASDETVDSLEQSDS
+64 GATDETIDAMEQSGN
-79 ITDAVVSHDGGV
+79 ITDAAVSHDGGV
-91 AWFSESESEM
+91 AWYSERESEM
-101 LGTGLIVKSFPE
+101 LGSGLIVKSLPDA
-113 VAKGELERD
+113 AKGQVERD
-122 GMTITCLPE
+122 GAGITCLPE
-131 VTEGRA
+131 VTEGHA
-137 PEEAGE
+137 PEAPGE
-143 VMLPERLRGTTLGDV
+143 VMLPERLRGTTLGNEADG
-158 DDDDGGITTDGA
+158 DGDGGITTDGA

-181 CRYVPDDPDRG
+181 CRYVPADPDRG

-203 IMTGAGV
+203 ILAGGTV
-210 VDPQGAP
+210 VDDQGASI
-217 VEGYGGSSVPGGSR
+217 VGYGGSAASEEPR
-231 ADGSGEGGAMRLA
+231 AAAEYEGGTMRLVA
-244 SCERLEFSVVGFYDD
+244 REQLEFSVVGFYDD

-264 VGNDFIASTNG
+264 MGNDFVASTNG
-275 ASLAITAPGD
+275 ASLAIVAPGG
-285 VGMVSGGQAEA
+285 VEMVLGGRTGA
-296 PDAGDALPGCYTDV
+296 DDALPGCYTDV

-321 EITEFVSGLPYEGTG
+321 EITGFVSGLPYEGSG
-336 LYYDDMVVYTHGNL
+336 LYYGDMVVYAHANL
-350 TRYQGVDSRSLL
+350 TRYQGISSDSLL
-362 QDSLTAMAGVLALV
+362 QDSITAMAGVLALV
-376 VAVASVSLI
+376 VAAASVSLI

-422 MLGAVGIPCGI
+422 MLGVVGIPCGI

-448 AGFAALLGV
+448 AGFSALLGV
-457 GEGLSL
+457 DEGLAL
-463 AVEPASLA
+463 AIEPASLA
-471 ISAALSL
+471 ISASLSL
-478 VTLLVSAWVPALR
+478 VTLLVSAWIPALR

-514 RKAAREASSSVA
+514 RKAAREARTSAA
-526 TSVEPP
+526 TSGALP
-532 FSKCAG
+532 FSKRAD

-576 LVVTAGAMA
+576 LVVTAGAVA
-585 VTMDPIA
+585 VTMDPIV

-637 LEGVLMDG
+637 LEGVRMDG
-645 VVRQGTMQTALPAGM
+645 VVRQGIMEAALPAGM

-665 RDAIQQ
+665 RDAIQR

-694 VNVFYLDEESFSQV
+694 VDVFYLDEESFLQV
-708 AKSLGVG
+708 VESLGVG
-715 DLDFADPGHPRAI
+715 DLDFADPEHPRAI
-728 ALNIYQGVTADA
+728 ALNTYQGVTADA

-754 QAYCGA
+754 QAYCGV
-760 TIPEGFSS
+760 TVPEGFSS
-768 LGVVEGENGA
+768 LGVIEGEGGK
-778 PALGLLDQA
+778 PALGLIDQA

-797 RASLDS
+797 RASLSS
-803 AQSVQVDV
+803 AKSVQVDV

-816 ETPPIAN
+816 ETPSVAN
-823 LVSASRGLPALL
+823 LMSASRGIPVLL

-840 TKAALSGDV
+840 TKTAPPGNAAEDAL
-849 AEEAPGERLSAI
+849 GERLSAI

-889 EMAGDYAGLTVNV
+889 EMADSYAGLTVNV

-907 SSESTRL
+907 SAESTRL

-988 AIGVAWLLYQA
+988 AIAVAWLLYQA
-999 LGIAFEGIG
+999 LGIAFEGVG
-1008 FSLPWA
+1008 FALPWA
-1014 YIGAAIA
+1014 YIGAAVA

>member
-52 VATEGW
+52 IVTEGW
-58 WQVYLQ
+58 WQVYVQ
-64 GASDETVDSLEQSDS
+64 GAADETIDAMEQSDN
-79 ITDAVVSHDGGV
+79 ITDAAVSHDGGV
-91 AWFSESESEM
+91 AWYSERESET
-101 LGTGLIVKSFPE
+101 LGSGLIVKSLPQA
-113 VAKGELERD
+113 AKGQVERD
-122 GMTITCLPE
+122 GAGITCLPE

-137 PEEAGE
+137 PEALGE
-143 VMLPERLRGTTLGDV
+143 VMLPERLRGTTLGGEDG
-158 DDDDGGITTDGA
+158 DGGITTDGA

-181 CRYVPDDPDRG
+181 CRYVPADPDRG

-203 IMTGAGV
+203 ILAGGAV
-210 VDPQGAP
+210 VDAQGAP
-217 VEGYGGSSVPGGSR
+217 IEGYGGSAASEEPR
-231 ADGSGEGGAMRLA
+231 AAAKYEGGAMLLA
-244 SCERLEFSVVGFYDD
+244 SRERMEFSVVGFYDD

-264 VGNDFIASTNG
+264 TGNDFVASSDG
-275 ASLAITAPGD
+275 VSLAIIAPGG
-285 VGMVSGGQAEA
+285 VEMVSGGQMGA
-296 PDAGDALPGCYTDV
+296 DDALTGCYTDV

-321 EITEFVSGLPYEGTG
+321 EITGFVSGLPYEGTG
-336 LYYDDMVVYTHGNL
+336 LYYGDMVVYAHGNL
-350 TRYQGVDSRSLL
+350 TRYQGISNGSLL
-362 QDSLTAMAGVLALV
+362 QDSLTAMAGILALV

-433 LLGVGGTAAVLQLTG
+433 LLGIGGTAAVLQLTG
-448 AGFAALLGV
+448 AGFSALLGV
-457 GEGLSL
+457 DEGLAL

-478 VTLLVSAWVPALR
+478 VTLLVSAWIPALR

-514 RKAAREASSSVA
+514 RKAARGARTSAASSA
-526 TSVEPP
+526 P
-532 FSKCAG
+532 FSKRSD
-538 GGLWGLAAGV
+538 GGLWGLVANV

-576 LVVTAGAMA
+576 LVVTAGAVA
-585 VTMDPIA
+585 VTMDPIV

-609 MASGSDMQNDELCA
+609 MASGSDSQNDELSA
-623 RADQFNQLI
+623 QAEQFDGLL

-637 LEGVLMDG
+637 LEGVSLDG
-645 VVRQGTMQTALPAGM
+645 VVRQGSMEVALPAGM
-660 ISDAG
+660 ISEAG

-671 IHDRG
+671 NHDLG

-683 PFGEDGAYYGQ
+683 PFGQDGAYYGRLE
-694 VNVFYLDEESFSQV
+694 VFYLDERSFSQT
-708 AKSLGVG
+708 AESLGVG

-728 ALNIYQGVTADA
+728 ALNAYQSVTADA

-754 QAYCGA
+754 RAYCGA
-760 TIPEGFSS
+760 TVPEGFSS
-768 LGVVEGENGA
+768 LGVVEGEDGA
-778 PALGLLDQA
+778 PVLGLIDQA
-787 SAAEGDPTIE
+787 SAAEGDPAVE
-797 RASLDS
+797 RVSLDS
-803 AQSVQVDV
+803 ARSVQIDV
-811 VALAS
+811 VALAP
-816 ETPPIAN
+816 EAPPTAN
-823 LVSASRGLPALL
+823 LMSASRGIPVLL

-840 TKAALSGDV
+840 TKAADGAA
-849 AEEAPGERLSAI
+849 AEDAPGERLSVI

-873 AAFQAD
+873 ATFQAD

-889 EMAGDYAGLTVNV
+889 ELADGYAGLTVNV

-907 SSESTRL
+907 SAESTRL

-944 SIILRT
+944 SIILRM

-988 AIGVAWLLYQA
+988 AIAVAWLLYQA
-999 LGIAFEGIG
+999 LGIAFEGVG

-1014 YIGAAIA
+1014 YIGAAVA

>member
-52 VATEGW
+52 IATEGW
-58 WQVYLQ
+58 WQVYVQ
-64 GASDETVDSLEQSDS
+64 GATDETIDAMEQSGN
-79 ITDAVVSHDGGV
+79 ITDAAVSHDGGV
-91 AWFSESESEM
+91 AWYSERESET
-101 LGTGLIVKSFPE
+101 LGSGLIVKSLPE
-113 VAKGELERD
+113 AAKGQVERD
-122 GMTITCLPE
+122 GAGITCLPE

-137 PEEAGE
+137 PEAPGE
-143 VMLPERLRGTTLGDV
+143 VMLPERLRGTALGDEGGG
-158 DDDDGGITTDGA
+158 DGDGGITTDGA

-181 CRYVPDDPDRG
+181 CRYVPADPDRG

-203 IMTGAGV
+203 ILAGGAV
-210 VDPQGAP
+210 VDDQGASI
-217 VEGYGGSSVPGGSR
+217 VGHGGSAASEEPR
-231 ADGSGEGGAMRLA
+231 AAAEYEGGTMRLVA
-244 SCERLEFSVVGFYDD
+244 REQLEFAVVGFYDD

-264 VGNDFIASTNG
+264 TGNDFVASTDG
-275 ASLAITAPGD
+275 ASLAITAPGS
-285 VGMVSGGQAEA
+285 VEMVTGGQASADDA
-296 PDAGDALPGCYTDV
+296 PLGCYTDV

-321 EITEFVSGLPYEGTG
+321 EITGFVSGLPYEGSG
-336 LYYDDMVVYTHGNL
+336 LYYGDMVVYAHANL
-350 TRYQGVDSRSLL
+350 TRYQGISSDSLL
-362 QDSLTAMAGVLALV
+362 QDSITAMAGVLALV

-433 LLGVGGTAAVLQLTG
+433 LLGIGGTAAVLQLTG
-448 AGFAALLGV
+448 AGFSALLGV
-457 GEGLSL
+457 DEGLAL
-463 AVEPASLA
+463 AIEPVSLA

-478 VTLLVSAWVPALR
+478 VTLLVSAWIPALR

-506 VRLSKRAQ
+506 VRLTKRAQ
-514 RKAAREASSSVA
+514 RKAAREARASAA
-526 TSVEPP
+526 TSAVP
-532 FSKCAG
+532 FSKRSD
-538 GGLWGLAAGV
+538 GGLWGLVANV

-576 LVVTAGAMA
+576 LVVTAGAVA
-585 VTMDPIA
+585 VTMDPIV

-623 RADQFNQLI
+623 RADQFNRLI

-637 LEGVLMDG
+637 LEGVRMDG
-645 VVRQGTMQTALPAGM
+645 VVRQGIMEAALPAGM

-694 VNVFYLDEESFSQV
+694 MEVFYLDEASFSQV
-708 AKSLGVG
+708 AESLGVG
-715 DLDFADPGHPRAI
+715 DLDFADPEHPRAI
-728 ALNIYQGVTADA
+728 ALNTYQGVTADA

-760 TIPEGFSS
+760 TVPEGFSS
-768 LGVVEGENGA
+768 LGVVEGEDGA

-787 SAAEGDPTIE
+787 SAAEGGPTIE
-797 RASLDS
+797 RASLGS
-803 AQSVQVDV
+803 AKSVQVDV
-811 VALAS
+811 VALAPD
-816 ETPPIAN
+816 TPSIAN
-823 LVSASRGLPALL
+823 LMSASRGIPVLL

-840 TKAALSGDV
+840 TKAALSGNA
-849 AEEAPGERLSAI
+849 AEDASGERLSAI
-861 EHDTPF
+861 EHETPF

-889 EMAGDYAGLTVNV
+889 EMADGYAGLTVNV

-907 SSESTRL
+907 SAESTRL

-988 AIGVAWLLYQA
+988 AIAVAWLLYQA

-1008 FSLPWA
+1008 FSLPWV
-1014 YIGAAIA
+1014 YVGAAVA